1 MFALVG
7 KDVGCCC
14 IFELDGCWALLPAHL
29 DGGGTEDDL
38 LFVVVEGGA
47 DLILNNR
54 IYHNYD
60 EDIGVVY
67 GTILHVRKGE
77 IVTIAGVKVSPRLAP
92 RCGFFQV

>member
-29 DGGGTEDDL
+29 DGGGAEDNF

-47 DLILNNR
+47 DLIHDNR
-54 IYHNYD
+54 ILNVFY

-67 GTILHVRKGE
+67 GTILHVRTGG
-77 IVTIAGVKVSPRLAP
+77 IVIIA
-92 RCGFFQV
+92 